1 MIVMESLPG
10 PHIKNANKGKTSVS
24 DNYLPELIGAPRWL
38 YFIKVDTSN
47 TKPIYGL
54 YKRDKGFSLRFIR
67 FIPKYLAELVIEH
80 NS

>member
-1 MIVMESLPG
+1 MIVMKSLPE
-10 PHIKNANKGKTSVS
+10 PNINKSKTALAE
-24 DNYLPELIGAPRWL
+24 NYLPELIGAPKWL
-38 YFIKVDTSN
+38 YFIKVDTSS
-47 TKPIYGL
+47 TTPIYGL